1 MDINNI
7 KLTVLGGLGLL
18 GGIFCNILGGWD
30 AMLCVLL
37 GFMASDYL
45 TGLVVAGVF
54 HNSPKTE
61 TGRVESNAGIK
72 GIFRKLAILV
82 AVAMAHMLDIAM
94 GVEALRGVVL
104 CFFVANEGLSIIEN
118 IGLMGVPLPGV
129 LKDALEVL
137 KSKSEESGAQ
147 K

>member
-1 MDINNI
+1 MDFNNI
-7 KLTVLGGLGLL
+7 RLALLGAVGLL
-18 GGIFCNILGGWD
+18 GGFLCDILGGWD
-30 AMLCVLL
+30 AMLCLFI

-45 TGLVVAGVF
+45 TGIVVAGVF

-61 TGRVESNAGIK
+61 TGRVESSAGIK

-82 AVAMAHMLDIAM
+82 AVAMAHMLDVAM

-137 KSKSEESGAQ
+137 KNKSVESGVQ